1 MSIALALSPLLVVGL
16 GALLLMLVEAFSA
29 RRGGLALGAA
39 MVLFAGAAFAG
50 AVWMFGIEGLPGS
63 ASVAP
68 WLLLDR
74 FSLFFDMVLC
84 LGGGLAALLAGGY
97 LPEHQLD
104 RGEFY
109 PLIL

>member
-1 MSIALALSPLLVVGL
+1 MPILLALSPLGVVGI
-16 GALLLMLVEAFSA
+16 GALLLMMVEAFS
-29 RRGGLALGAA
+29 RRPSGLALGAA

-50 AVWMFGIEGLPGS
+50 GVWMFGVEHLPEA
-63 ASVAP
+63 ASLAP

-74 FSLFFDMVLC
+74 FSLFFDMLLC

-97 LPEHQLD
+97 LAEHRIE

-109 PLIL
+109 ALI